1 MCKGAN
7 FSLHC
12 NYASVSIIGE
22 YMINVKKARQV
33 KHPLKNAV
41 ASKMGGAERLYE
53 VASDIASHGA
63 NCGWGN
69 FVYYKDTV
77 AFTKRHKQKII
88 DCLKEDALNCGES
101 FANFVSGFNCF
112 KGMPQDEVIDGLYNP
127 KSIHL
132 TTVYNGLAWY
142 ALESVCYAIVNE
154 CEL

>member
-1 MCKGAN
+1 
-7 FSLHC
+7 
-12 NYASVSIIGE
+12 
-22 YMINVKKARQV
+22 MINVKKARQV

-41 ASKMGGAERLYE
+41 SRQIGGAERLYE
-53 VASDIASHGA
+53 VAADVANYGA
-63 NCGWGN
+63 NAGWGN

-77 AFTKRHKQKII
+77 AFVKRNKAKII
-88 DCLKEDALNCGES
+88 SCLKEDTFSYGES

-112 KGMPQDEVIDGLYNP
+112 KGMTQDEIMDGLYNP

-132 TTVYNGLAWY
+132 TTVYNGLALY

>member
-1 MCKGAN
+1 MCKRAN
-7 FSLHC
+7 FSLRC

-33 KHPLKNAV
+33 THPLKKAV
-41 ASKMGGAERLYE
+41 SCQMGGAERLYE
-53 VASDIASHGA
+53 VAADVAKCGA
-63 NCGWGN
+63 NAGWGN
-69 FVYYKDTV
+69 FVYYSDTV

-88 DCLKEDALNCGES
+88 DCLKEEAFSCGES
-101 FANFVSGFNCF
+101 FANFVGGFCCF
-112 KGMPQDEVIDGLYNP
+112 KGMTQDEVIDGLYNP

>member
-1 MCKGAN
+1 
-7 FSLHC
+7 
-12 NYASVSIIGE
+12 
-22 YMINVKKARQV
+22 MINVKKARQV

-41 ASKMGGAERLYE
+41 SRQIGGAERLYE
-53 VASDIASHGA
+53 VAADVANYGA
-63 NCGWGN
+63 NAGWGN

-77 AFTKRHKQKII
+77 AFTKRNKAKII
-88 DCLKEDALNCGES
+88 SCLKEDAFSYGES

-112 KGMPQDEVIDGLYNP
+112 KGMTQDEVIDGLYNP